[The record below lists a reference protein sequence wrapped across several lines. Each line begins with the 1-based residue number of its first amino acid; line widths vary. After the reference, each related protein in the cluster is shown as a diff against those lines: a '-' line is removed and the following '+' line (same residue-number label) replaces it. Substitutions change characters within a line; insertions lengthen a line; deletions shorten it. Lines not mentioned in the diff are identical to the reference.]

1 MMVIIIITAL
11 VGFRFCLAVNHVA
24 RTLIAF
30 APSTQGQSGS
40 AGKPILS
47 TPFIIFLNSSGDC
60 SLSLPRSAVELQVK
74 AFHYELVNIIHTPIP
89 QINIQR
95 AKSKRRQQLRAFFRV
110 EQINSFCMRYP

>member
-30 APSTQGQSGS
+30 APSIQGQSGS

-89 QINIQR
+89 
-95 AKSKRRQQLRAFFRV
+95 KSKRRQQLRAFFRV